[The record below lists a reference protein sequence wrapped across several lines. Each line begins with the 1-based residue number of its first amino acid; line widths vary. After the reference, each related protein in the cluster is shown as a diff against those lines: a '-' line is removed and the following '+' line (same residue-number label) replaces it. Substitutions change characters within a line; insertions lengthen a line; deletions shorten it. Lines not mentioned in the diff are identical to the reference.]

1 MTLHVCVWVCTWYAV
16 HMEVCVCVCV
26 CGEVCVYSHDSTL
39 GKGEV
44 LHQDVKTPVLIVEE
58 LSDPP
63 ETEDTSKQS
72 IKDLLG
78 GLGQQEHRR

>member
-1 MTLHVCVWVCTWYAV
+1 MCVGVHLVRCAYASL
-16 HMEVCVCVCV
+16 CVCVCV

-78 GLGQQEHRR
+78 GLGRQEHRR